1 MEQTKLY
8 EQMQSAIRNGLILV
22 ADNHN
27 FSNTLKEI
35 CTLIGKNRSRLKY
48 IQIKLKE
55 FSYFH
60 FISREGLFATNHE
73 CLWSS
78 YMQLQTKSNSWH
90 QFLCGHTVSSTMLP
104 DVGIWCNTL
113 VCGNHT
119 ANTSPHDIPSCF
131 CPFCAIPTSLLFF
144 QKIFILFYFLYFLCK
159 YVYSFLSL
167 AYYISASFG

>member
-27 FSNTLKEI
+27 FSSTSKEI

-78 YMQLQTKSNSWH
+78 YSYRPRATA
-90 QFLCGHTVSSTMLP
+90 GTSSY
-104 DVGIWCNTL
+104 V
-113 VCGNHT
+113 
-119 ANTSPHDIPSCF
+119 
-131 CPFCAIPTSLLFF
+131 AI
-144 QKIFILFYFLYFLCK
+144 Q
-159 YVYSFLSL
+159 
-167 AYYISASFG
+167 